1 MKLCREMI
9 SFTPKGKV
17 LLAAMNFFF
26 FINSTEDQPYLP
38 VQLFFFVMTIFSS
51 ATSCLNLNSDTFQQI
66 GKPILQK
73 FTVLKSLI
81 ANTYKKIRPFFIQNT
96 HLKNYKIFSIN
107 FHSCLKWTLSLLL
120 FVLIVNYHYSLPYG
134 RFWRLCV

>member
-26 FINSTEDQPYLP
+26 FKFHPRLALLTCVVI
-38 VQLFFFVMTIFSS
+38 FFVMTIFSS

-107 FHSCLKWTLSLLL
+107 FHSCLKQTLLLLL